1 MPTSCNIGTL
11 FDMNNNKIWITY
23 RETLVYCK
31 KWSFYFLKKGKGEE
45 IREAPLIVYVRN
57 IIAVTD

>member
-1 MPTSCNIGTL
+1 MNHLQGDTSLLQEMVL
-11 FDMNNNKIWITY
+11 FTF
-23 RETLVYCK
+23 
-31 KWSFYFLKKGKGEE
+31 SKKGKGEE